1 MSKKEQ
7 RVINAFINC
16 VKMGEYSY
24 DYAVTLMEN
33 TEAYGYLTDEAKE
46 VFYKTFEEP
55 EQVETPIEETENVE
69 SEEIEDGERV

>member
-16 VKMGEYSY
+16 VKSGEYSY

-33 TEAYGYLTDEAKE
+33 TEAYGYLTEEAKE
-46 VFYKTFEEP
+46 VFYKAFETPEEP
-55 EQVETPIEETENVE
+55 ENVE
-69 SEEIEDGERV
+69 SEVIEDGETV

>member
-16 VKMGEYSY
+16 VKSGEFSY

-33 TEAYGYLTDEAKE
+33 TEAYGYLTEEAKE
-46 VFYKTFEEP
+46 VFYKAFETPEEP
-55 EQVETPIEETENVE
+55 ENVE
-69 SEEIEDGERV
+69 SEVIEDGKTV

>member
-7 RVINAFINC
+7 RVVNAFINC
-16 VKMGEYSY
+16 VKSGEFSY

-33 TEAYGYLTDEAKE
+33 TEAYGYLTEEAKE

-55 EQVETPIEETENVE
+55 DVTEEAPIIEEIIEEETPVEE
-69 SEEIEDGERV
+69 